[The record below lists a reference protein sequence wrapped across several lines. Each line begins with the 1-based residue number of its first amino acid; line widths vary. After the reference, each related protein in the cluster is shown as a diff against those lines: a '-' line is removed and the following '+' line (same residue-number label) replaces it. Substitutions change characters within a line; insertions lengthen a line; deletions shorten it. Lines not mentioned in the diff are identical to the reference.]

1 MRMMD
6 VNVSLPADLV
16 GAVMRRAEAG
26 GFSQYVFGAVQ
37 ERLYQ
42 DLLAELLWELAAYG
56 PIPPDIRAPFGKH
69 EAPATASAGA
79 DSAGRVIPLPDE
91 SAWAE
96 MTARVTGLAA
106 GAHHGV
112 R

>member
-1 MRMMD
+1 MRM
-6 VNVSLPADLV
+6 VQVTVSLPADLV
-16 GAVMRRAEAG
+16 GAVTRRADAG

-56 PIPPDIRAPFGKH
+56 PIPPDIRAD
-69 EAPATASAGA
+69 AA
-79 DSAGRVIPLPDE
+79 IPLPDE

-96 MTARVTGLAA
+96 MTARIRSTRHEGGPRPFA
-106 GAHHGV
+106 GEIA
-112 R
+112 RSLPSSP